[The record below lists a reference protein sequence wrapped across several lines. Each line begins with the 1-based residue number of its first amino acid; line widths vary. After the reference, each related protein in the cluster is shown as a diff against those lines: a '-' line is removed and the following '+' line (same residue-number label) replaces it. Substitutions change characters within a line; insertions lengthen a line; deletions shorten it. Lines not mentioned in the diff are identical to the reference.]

1 MSSTT
6 SSAPAEPTSFEDDSP
21 TKRSRVVLTAT
32 IGGVC
37 ILAVTIAF
45 IAIRVTD
52 EPILLETKLL
62 NINGG
67 NRQKR
72 NAWDVQEW
80 EGTPVS
86 CLSES
91 VLSAVSQGRI
101 TTLPIRLEE
110 QDASLLLMSG
120 CPLVFAYSYI
130 SYHWFLE
137 VLLWPYQRLY
147 WTKRLL

>member
-52 EPILLETKLL
+52 EPILLETQ
-62 NINGG
+62 GWS
-67 NRQKR
+67 NRFTPNDNRYLVGFVAGQIAR
-72 NAWDVQEW
+72 E
-80 EGTPVS
+80 EGS
-86 CLSES
+86 S
-91 VLSAVSQGRI
+91 
-101 TTLPIRLEE
+101 
-110 QDASLLLMSG
+110 
-120 CPLVFAYSYI
+120 
-130 SYHWFLE
+130 
-137 VLLWPYQRLY
+137 
-147 WTKRLL
+147 